1 MPTVFKKSLTAAAL
15 CLTVPLTTFAD
26 DPASADQQPLECDN
40 KPVVMVVSGVTH
52 DRKIMQAYG
61 KAIQDSGVYATLAG
75 YYLNAPIPIAVFE
88 GEPPKGYATLIVR
101 FPCLAHAKAFW
112 YSDVYQN
119 TIKPMRTET
128 NAGEYTVTVYP
139 EIPVAP
145 YAADKVGD
153 PAYTVTFGPETAGSI
168 PQTDK

>member
-1 MPTVFKKSLTAAAL
+1 MRSLKTGLIAGLALAATAL
-15 CLTVPLTTFAD
+15 SPVIAD
-26 DPASADQQPLECDN
+26 DEKATENALECDN

-52 DRKIMQAYG
+52 DRKQMQAYG
-61 KAIQDSGVYATLAG
+61 KAIQDSGIYATLAG
-75 YYLNAPIPIAVFE
+75 YYLNAPIPVAVFE
-88 GEPPKGYATLIVR
+88 GDVPSNYATLIVR

-139 EIPVAP
+139 ELPEAGYMSGKVA
-145 YAADKVGD
+145 DN
-153 PAYTVTFGPETAGSI
+153 AYSVTFGTEATDSI
-168 PQTDK
+168 PQAEK